1 MISIFR
7 KYKEFGILGINQR
20 VGEFIL
26 PKNPRKYFPLVD
38 DKWKTFEL
46 AKLNSVPMPNHF
58 GKIDAF
64 GEVKKFYSMLDESK
78 SFVIKPANGGMGNGI
93 LVIQNSYENS
103 SGIRTFEKSGGK
115 LLSEKEIR
123 HHISGILSGL
133 YSLDGNSD
141 TAILQEKLSLHP
153 FFQNMSFQG
162 IPDVRVIVYLGY
174 PILAML
180 RLPTKDSGGRANL
193 HQGAI
198 GVGVDLISG
207 TLTSAV
213 HYDKRIWK
221 HLDTGVEFAGLVLPF
236 WKQILYMACRCYEL
250 SNLGYLGVDI
260 VLDEKRGPILLEMN
274 ARPGLGIQIANLMGL
289 LPRLKLVDQLCE
301 LKLSPEERAERMLD
315 LLKQR
320 LT

>member
-1 MISIFR
+1 MISMFR

-46 AKLNSVPMPNHF
+46 AKFHSLPMPKHF

-64 GEVKKFYSMLDESK
+64 GEVKDFFSLLDGNK
-78 SFVIKPANGGMGNGI
+78 NFVIKPANGGMGNGI
-93 LVIQNSYENS
+93 LVIQNTYETS

-115 LLSEKEIR
+115 FLSEKDLR

-141 TAILQEKLSLHP
+141 TAILQEKLGLHP
-153 FFQNMSFQG
+153 FFQNISFQG
-162 IPDVRVIVYLGY
+162 IPDIRVIVYLGY
-174 PILAML
+174 PVMAML

-198 GVGVDLISG
+198 GVGVDLLTG
-207 TLTSAV
+207 TLSSAV
-213 HYDKRIWK
+213 QYDKRIWK
-221 HLDTGVEFAGLVLPF
+221 HPDTHVEFDGLVLPF
-236 WKQILYMACRCYEL
+236 WKQILVMAAQCFEI

-260 VLDEKRGPILLEMN
+260 VLDEKKGPVLLEMN
-274 ARPGLGIQIANLMGL
+274 ARPGLGIQIANRMGL
-289 LPRLKLVDQLCE
+289 LPRLKLVDQMQNW
-301 LKLSPEERAERMLD
+301 KLSPEDRTERVLD

-320 LT
+320 LA